1 MGAFS
6 STSTSNVRQGGL
18 STSTRGA
25 LVVSGLLKSSLGTGR
40 GGWLLG
46 SEVVFGV
53 VGSEQSGG
61 GFEEAAAAGIGGR
74 GLL

>member
-1 MGAFS
+1 M
-6 STSTSNVRQGGL
+6 
-18 STSTRGA
+18 
-25 LVVSGLLKSSLGTGR
+25 VSGQLKSSVGTGR

-53 VGSEQSGG
+53 VGSEQSCG

>member
-1 MGAFS
+1 
-6 STSTSNVRQGGL
+6 VR
-18 STSTRGA
+18 
-25 LVVSGLLKSSLGTGR
+25 GR
-40 GGWLLG
+40 DGGWLLG

-61 GFEEAAAAGIGGR
+61 GFEEAATAGVGR